1 MAEKKKKVRV
11 KRLYEYARDYT
22 VFPDGKVRY
31 HGLLYEYEEPDCAP
45 RLRRCLLSSAIA
57 AAFMVLSG
65 LLPVVSMR
73 FSPFV
78 IFPYGIALVVSAV
91 LLVSCVRAVRA
102 EVPMQRR
109 TYDTSSGRFLPVSAV
124 LGVCAAVCFAGH
136 LVYVLTHLFLGVTA
150 PDVIFAVA
158 QGCAAALAVSVAL
171 QSRKLRCRSF
181 EA

>member
-22 VFPDGKVRY
+22 VSPDGKVRY

-65 LLPVVSMR
+65 LLPVVSIR
-73 FSPFV
+73 F
-78 IFPYGIALVVSAV
+78 VSAV

-102 EVPMQRR
+102 EVPIQRR

-158 QGCAAALAVSVAL
+158 QGCAAALAVSVVL

>member
-22 VFPDGKVRY
+22 VSPDGKVRY
-31 HGLLYEYEEPDCAP
+31 HGLLYEYEEPDYAP

-65 LLPVVSMR
+65 LLPVISMR

-78 IFPYGIALVVSAV
+78 IFPYGVGLVVSVV
-91 LLVSCVRAVRA
+91 LLVSCIRAVRA
-102 EVPMQRR
+102 EIPMQRR
-109 TYDTSSGRFLPVSAV
+109 TYDTSSGRFRPVSAV
-124 LGVCAAVCFAGH
+124 SGGCAAVCFAGH

-150 PDVIFAVA
+150 PDVIFGVA
-158 QGCAAALAVSVAL
+158 QGCAAALAFSVVL
-171 QSRKLRCRSF
+171 QAGKLRCRSY